1 MSTEDKPN
9 QEQDEAAAIFDLGPG
24 SGLPP
29 AVRAFRA
36 VVLLGE
42 RLHYLM
48 DERLRAD
55 GLTTKQ
61 AALLTVVIALDRPTL
76 TEAAAALHT
85 THQNVAQLVAPLER
99 KGFLRVETDPTDRRR
114 RRLAVT
120 EVSNEYWL
128 RRDDADET
136 AAAEW
141 FATLSL
147 TELTT
152 LLELTERLLGG
163 LDDAR

>member
-1 MSTEDKPN
+1 MSDEDKPN
-9 QEQDEAAAIFDLGPG
+9 QVQDEATAIFDLGPG
-24 SGLPP
+24 SGLAP

-76 TEAAAALHT
+76 TEAAAALRT

-99 KGFLRVETDPTDRRR
+99 KGFLRVETDPADRRR

-120 EVSNEYWL
+120 EASSDYWQ
-128 RRDDADET
+128 RRDDADES

-141 FATLSL
+141 FAALSP
-147 TELTT
+147 TELAT
-152 LLELTERLLGG
+152 LLELSERVLASVG
-163 LDDAR
+163 

>member
-1 MSTEDKPN
+1 MSNEDKD
-9 QEQDEAAAIFDLGPG
+9 QATTIFDLGPG
-24 SGLPP
+24 SSLVP

-48 DERLRAD
+48 DERLRGD

-85 THQNVAQLVAPLER
+85 THQNVAQLVVPLER
-99 KGFLRVETDPTDRRR
+99 KGFLRVEADPTDRRR

-120 EVSNEYWL
+120 EASNEFWL
-128 RRDDADET
+128 RRDDADE
-136 AAAEW
+136 AATAEW
-141 FATLSL
+141 FGALSPIELATFLDLS
-147 TELTT
+147 
-152 LLELTERLLGG
+152 ERLLTHLDTSGG
-163 LDDAR
+163 